1 MITKIYIGFE
11 IPFGAETVHTVICK
25 FANVAPHV
33 PITASVETFMLIATD
48 RFAAVLFPFKKP
60 FSQKK
65 TNIYITLAVIWVLP
79 LEIYSIF
86 IHMSEV
92 ITDQSGKNI
101 CAISVLKVFTSV
113 RAYMT
118 FAWIDFALITCL
130 PFVTTII
137 LYSAIITKLSRRTIP
152 GHTLAC
158 YSMRRDRENRNV
170 VKMLI
175 TVEAVFIFAWLPL
188 WIGSIVRSIDSTPN
202 ICHSPSVF
210 NGLFQ

>member
-1 MITKIYIGFE
+1 
-11 IPFGAETVHTVICK
+11 
-25 FANVAPHV
+25 
-33 PITASVETFMLIATD
+33 
-48 RFAAVLFPFKKP
+48 
-60 FSQKK
+60 
-65 TNIYITLAVIWVLP
+65 
-79 LEIYSIF
+79 
-86 IHMSEV
+86 
-92 ITDQSGKNI
+92 
-101 CAISVLKVFTSV
+101 
-113 RAYMT
+113 MT

-188 WIGSIVRSIDSTPN
+188 WIGSIVCSIDSTPN
-202 ICHSPSVF
+202 ICHSPF
-210 NGLFQ
+210 YFYFQYLTAYSSEAVTPFVYPIFCESYRLGFQQILKNCCCQGKSQQRYPKDPVSTLNVRDYRRARRSTTSANVTQVAALSKLELGYLNEGIQ